1 MWSLTYTPRFVAL
14 ANSSAALL
22 SPIIAGVI
30 YDKTSYSVL
39 VGLCCGLLGLD
50 ALFRLTF
57 LELNKHSASRIEV
70 TNPIN
75 PTSSIESDRS
85 VPSEDSSTSA
95 DSDTTL
101 VENVK
106 PTQLQYFNIQ
116 GHLSENKPKRFATPA
131 YPRLLKS
138 KRMIGVCVANMT
150 IAMILTAFEVVL
162 PAFVHE
168 FFD

>member
-1 MWSLTYTPRFVAL
+1 MWYLTYTPRFVAL
-14 ANSSAALL
+14 ANSLAALL
-22 SPIIAGVI
+22 SPIIAGII

-50 ALFRLTF
+50 AFFRLTF
-57 LELNKHSASRIEV
+57 LESNKHSASKIET
-70 TNPIN
+70 TNSNN
-75 PTSSIESDRS
+75 PTSSIKSNRS

-101 VENVK
+101 VENGK
-106 PTQLQYFNIQ
+106 PTQLQYFNVQRHI
-116 GHLSENKPKRFATPA
+116 SESKPKRFVTPA

-138 KRMIGVCVANMT
+138 KRMVGVCVANMT